1 LVKGRR
7 GGDERRSL
15 IPGRRERGEEMN
27 AEVMQEQVEKLVN
40 TFAESMVTTM
50 AAAAEKMAVASQI
63 VRTRAKVQ
71 GFSEVLEMLER
82 EKAELRERIASSK
95 GPTKK
100 LYEKAL
106 ERFTL
111 REMQLLEA
119 VEQEEE
125 KPALKALPATVV

>member
-1 LVKGRR
+1 
-7 GGDERRSL
+7 
-15 IPGRRERGEEMN
+15 MN